1 MTIHYDIR
9 IQGKVQKVGLRFHAH
24 LEATRNNL
32 KGFVRNENDGGVYIE
47 VEGEETDLNTFLDWC
62 QTGPPMSV
70 IENVEVKKAP
80 VIEYDR
86 FSIRH

>member
-9 IQGKVQKVGLRFHAH
+9 IQGKVQKVGFRFHAH

-32 KGFVRNENDGGVYIE
+32 KGFVRNESEGGVYIE
-47 VEGEETDLNTFLDWC
+47 VEGEEAELKSFIEWC
-62 QTGPPMSV
+62 QQGPPMAI
-70 IENVEVKKAP
+70 IENVEVKKAALM
-80 VIEYDR
+80 EYDR